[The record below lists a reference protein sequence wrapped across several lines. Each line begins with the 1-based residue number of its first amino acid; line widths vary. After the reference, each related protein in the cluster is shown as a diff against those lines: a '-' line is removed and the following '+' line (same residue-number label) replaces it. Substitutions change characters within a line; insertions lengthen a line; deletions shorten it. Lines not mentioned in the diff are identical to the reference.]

1 MKDYP
6 TVVQKQLS
14 HLVDCNQR
22 PQAHVRVDVEVV
34 KFHIIREVPSKRL
47 VLPAQRRLVHQ
58 CTHQPLRVPRGILHL
73 SKQVPQ
79 QRNNST
85 DTAHP
90 EISAAL
96 QLPRQFQLNSP
107 PRQFQTV
114 AAAAFLQN
122 EQARTELT
130 IMQSK
135 HMHRWLPQAMY
146 NYEWRQTEHVAQS
159 SRIG

>member
-6 TVVQKQLS
+6 AVVQKQLS

-22 PQAHVRVDVEVV
+22 PQPHVRVDVEVV

-58 CTHQPLRVPRGILHL
+58 CTHHPLRLPRGILHL

-90 EISAAL
+90 RNLCSSPAPKTIST
-96 QLPRQFQLNSP
+96 QLATKTISNHSSCCILTKRASTYRVNYDAKQAHAPV
-107 PRQFQTV
+107 V
-114 AAAAFLQN
+114 ATSNVQ
-122 EQARTELT
+122 
-130 IMQSK
+130 I
-135 HMHRWLPQAMY
+135 
-146 NYEWRQTEHVAQS
+146 
-159 SRIG
+159 